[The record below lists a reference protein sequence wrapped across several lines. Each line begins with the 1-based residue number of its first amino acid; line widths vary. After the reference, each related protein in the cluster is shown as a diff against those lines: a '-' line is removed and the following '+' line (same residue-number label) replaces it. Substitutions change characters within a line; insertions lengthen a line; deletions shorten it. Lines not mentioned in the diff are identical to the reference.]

1 MHRPAAVD
9 CRTPLRLNPRV
20 RAGRPVVPSQT
31 TQYLPLSDPL
41 LARAFPFQQWPR
53 PRYNPQ
59 RRLLSKG
66 TSGAPAAFTQCKD
79 FWRELRPGRGRI
91 AMRFSVAVVAL
102 VLGLSMAGCFEG
114 PQGPQ
119 GPAGPPGPAGAAA
132 GLTGPPGPSGP
143 PGPPGLPGPD
153 GAGGG
158 VGPAGPPGP
167 PGPAGP
173 AGTASL
179 HALFQPACNTKCE
192 LICSPG
198 EKLVSVTCPGGKIQI
213 EAIAESNSA
222 LCISGSGPA
231 LALCLR
237 Q

>member
-1 MHRPAAVD
+1 
-9 CRTPLRLNPRV
+9 
-20 RAGRPVVPSQT
+20 
-31 TQYLPLSDPL
+31 
-41 LARAFPFQQWPR
+41 
-53 PRYNPQ
+53 
-59 RRLLSKG
+59 
-66 TSGAPAAFTQCKD
+66 
-79 FWRELRPGRGRI
+79 
-91 AMRFSVAVVAL
+91 MRFSVAVVVL

-119 GPAGPPGPAGAAA
+119 GPPGPPGPSGPGGAGA
-132 GLTGPPGPSGP
+132 GLTGPPGPAGP
-143 PGPPGLPGPD
+143 PGPRGPD

-158 VGPAGPPGP
+158 VGPEGPPGP
-167 PGPAGP
+167 PGPAGL
-173 AGTASL
+173 AGTTSL

-213 EAIAESNSA
+213 GAIAESNSA
-222 LCISGSGPA
+222 SCISASGPA